1 MLSRAR
7 ALRHV
12 VASISKLA
20 PEVIQGAEACSTSS
34 CPCSCREA
42 WLPSTASSGHG
53 FATLP
58 PDYARMRLNYPKRRA
73 PVPGTAVQE
82 APDEGGTPIP
92 ANQATPLQG
101 GARAG
106 GSSRSLMAWQACCWL
121 CCFGRLLC
129 YIKSFDS
136 SMLGRMSKLLLS
148 QQGLAATCV
157 AQLAGDQPE
166 TADMGFLCCSHCM
179 DVPLGAQADGRRGH
193 PLADLGTPVL
203 GRVRHGYSALP
214 FQSPASSAG
223 RGQGRC

>member
-1 MLSRAR
+1 MWIACWTAGCLIVTCHQLEIHLPFWPCISPDAGGMLSRAR

-121 CCFGRLLC
+121 CCFGCLLC

-148 QQGLAATCV
+148 R
-157 AQLAGDQPE
+157 
-166 TADMGFLCCSHCM
+166 GFLSVAGVRPAGVGSNMCC
-179 DVPLGAQADGRRGH
+179 
-193 PLADLGTPVL
+193 
-203 GRVRHGYSALP
+203 
-214 FQSPASSAG
+214 SAG
-223 RGQGRC
+223 RGSARNC